1 MRLVTFLLA
10 ILFLAA
16 IAWAGNVY
24 MWKDEDGV
32 VRMGDKPPARQQ
44 SDVQTFSGGSTQT
57 ASRRA
62 EAGIQ
67 IYITSTCPYCAM
79 AIDHLKSRDVTFEVF
94 NVQRDSQAARRML
107 SLSGG
112 YRGVPFAMIYG
123 KPVRGFSPETYDRYL
138 KAGK

>member
-1 MRLVTFLLA
+1 MRLVTFLLT
-10 ILFLAA
+10 LVLLAA

-44 SDVQTFSGGSTQT
+44 KDVETFSGGSNQA
-57 ASRRA
+57 ASQKA
-62 EAGIQ
+62 DAGIQ
-67 IYITSTCPYCAM
+67 VYVTNTCPYCTM
-79 AIDHLKSRDVTFEVF
+79 AIKHLKSRDVDFEVF

-107 SLSGG
+107 ELSGG

-123 KPVRGFSPETYDRYL
+123 KPVRGFAPSTYDRYL
-138 KAGK
+138 KSGK